1 MVIAAGMYYT
11 VGHLDLL
18 ISSTHA
24 QWLRVVQAAGLA
36 FVFVPLTLVAYVG
49 LPREKSNSISGI
61 LNFMRNLGS
70 SVGTSMV
77 TTIIAQRSQAHQV
90 TLVAHA
96 TQFNP
101 RFRTAVSE
109 LSRRV
114 TRGGLASAGRASA
127 AAALYAALVGQAT
140 TLAYLDAFALLAAL
154 STVMLALAF
163 VLRKNDV
170 GAAPA
175 VAE

>member
-1 MVIAAGMYYT
+1 MYYT
-11 VGHLDLL
+11 IGHLDLL

-24 QWLRVVQAAGLA
+24 QWLRVCQAAGLA

-49 LPREKSNSISGI
+49 LPREKSNSISGL

-77 TTIIAQRSQAHQV
+77 TTLIAQRSQTHQV
-90 TLVAHA
+90 TLAAHA
-96 TQFNP
+96 TQFDP
-101 RFRTAVSE
+101 RFRAAVRG
-109 LSRRV
+109 LAGRV
-114 TRGGLASAGRASA
+114 TRGGLASGGRASA
-127 AAALYAALVGQAT
+127 LAALYAGLVGQAT
-140 TLAYLDAFALLAAL
+140 TLAYLDAFAVLAAL
-154 STVMLALAF
+154 SAVMLVLAF

-175 VAE
+175 AIE